1 MVICDGALWCHL
13 KGDLHRTSAPQAI
26 GMPAF
31 CRPSLGI
38 FLLIAVGFFACKA
51 KPAVCAAEI
60 PGMKCIPAGTFI
72 RGSNTHDAD
81 ERPEEKIDLDEFYI
95 DTYETTNR
103 EFNECLAAGKC
114 RNCLKEN
121 KCTQVTAGYG
131 KLYQGEKQPVVGIS
145 WYTAKEYCE
154 FRGKRLPTEAEWE
167 KAARGPDGN
176 LYPWGNEPATCA
188 RAVIEE
194 GEPGQKRKGCFA
206 KKLPVDW
213 HMHTSDVGTRAPGVY
228 GLYDMAGNSWEW
240 VEDWYAP
247 SYASCGEACR
257 GKNPKGPCNGAA
269 KCPGYTKKVLKSG
282 SWWWPGD
289 YTRGSKRRAHIP
301 ENFPEYHHFGF
312 RCAKSR

>member
-1 MVICDGALWCHL
+1 MVFTLRFSGTILFFLAV
-13 KGDLHRTSAPQAI
+13 
-26 GMPAF
+26 
-31 CRPSLGI
+31 SLITCGKKAEACGI
-38 FLLIAVGFFACKA
+38 
-51 KPAVCAAEI
+51 EI
-60 PGMKCIPAGTFI
+60 PGMKCIPAGFFI
-72 RGSNTHDAD
+72 RGSNNHDAD
-81 ERPEEKIDLDEFYI
+81 EKPEEKILLDAFYI

-114 RNCLKEN
+114 RNCLKAN
-121 KCTQVTAGYG
+121 KCTQVTPGYG
-131 KLYQGEKQPVVGIS
+131 KPYMGEKQPIVGIS

-194 GEPGQKRKGCFA
+194 GTGANKVKGCFPKRTA
-206 KKLPVDW
+206 VEW
-213 HMHTSDVGTRAPGVY
+213 HMHTANVGTKAPGAY

-247 SYASCGEACR
+247 SYAACGEACR
-257 GKNPKGPCNGAA
+257 GKNPKGPCAGAET
-269 KCPGYTKKVLKSG
+269 CPGYTKRVLKSG

-289 YTRGSKRRAHIP
+289 YARGSKRRAHVP
-301 ENFPEYHHFGF
+301 QNFPEYHHFGF
-312 RCAKSR
+312 RCAKSI